1 MKNYTSEVLIDRLGS
16 RRASREQL
24 IKNLGT
30 GMLGKSH
37 SEETKRKIGEAN
49 RGRMPS
55 AETRAKMSRA
65 RKGTQM
71 GPSHPNWKGGEWV
84 NKEGRVYVYRPDHP
98 HANNKGYV
106 FRARLVMESVLGRY
120 LEPEETVHH
129 RNEITN
135 DDRPENLQ
143 LFPSR
148 GEHTAFHNTGKD
160 RSGSRLPAHEI
171 FAGAKERS

>member
-1 MKNYTSEVLIDRLGS
+1 MKNYTSEVLIDRLGF

-49 RGRMPS
+49 RGRIPS

-65 RKGTQM
+65 RKGAQM

-84 NKEGRVYVYRPDHP
+84 NKG
-98 HANNKGYV
+98 
-106 FRARLVMESVLGRY
+106 
-120 LEPEETVHH
+120 
-129 RNEITN
+129 
-135 DDRPENLQ
+135 
-143 LFPSR
+143 
-148 GEHTAFHNTGKD
+148 
-160 RSGSRLPAHEI
+160 
-171 FAGAKERS
+171 